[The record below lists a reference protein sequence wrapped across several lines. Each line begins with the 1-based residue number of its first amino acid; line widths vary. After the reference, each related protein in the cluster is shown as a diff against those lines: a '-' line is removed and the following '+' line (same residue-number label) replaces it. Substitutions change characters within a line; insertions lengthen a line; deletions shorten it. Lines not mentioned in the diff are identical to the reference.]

1 MKNQIMVP
9 LAISVVLLLGA
20 AAGIS
25 AGPITAFQVPSG
37 GPRGGSITQREH
49 VDYRVRM
56 VSVTGAKVFS
66 NEFLRVMV
74 GLESGKIYEDLQL
87 RRGLDEIGKIYNMS
101 GYINFVYDPSFDFD
115 ESNKTVAVIIR
126 VDEGDQY
133 RVSSFRFTGNS
144 MTKDEVLQREI
155 LLKEGS
161 VFNPALMEYAML
173 RINYLGLFEEIKR
186 EDFQVT
192 LSPNAKVDIVLR
204 VREKAR

>member
-9 LAISVVLLLGA
+9 LAISVVLLPGA

-25 AGPITAFQVPSG
+25 SGPITAFQVPSG
-37 GPRGGSITQREH
+37 GPRGGRVTQREH

-101 GYINFVYDPSFDFD
+101 GYINFVSDPSFDFD